1 MCNVLNRIEMNIPKQ
16 IIPRMDYM
24 ERVLPFVG
32 KNLIKVFTG
41 QRRVGKSYLM
51 FQIMG
56 HVKEQFPGGKI
67 IYVNKEDLS
76 FSNLKTATDL
86 HDYVISNQDAESKT
100 FVFID
105 EIQDIENFE
114 SALRSLLLYENL
126 DIYCTGSNAN
136 LLSSDIAG
144 HLSGRY
150 IEITVYSL
158 SYEEFLQFHS
168 LKDSDTSLNL
178 FLKYG
183 GLPYIKH
190 LPLEDAIVFEYLKN
204 IYNTIVYRDIINRF
218 SIRNTVFLEQLV
230 QFLAANTGSLFSAKK
245 ISDFLKSQRTNMAP
259 NQVQTYVQYL
269 VSAFLLHKVARY
281 DLVGKRLFEIGDK
294 FYFENLGIRNAI
306 WGYRIEDRGKIM
318 ENVVYNHLVFR
329 GYSVK
334 VGVLGD
340 KEIDFIAEKN
350 NEKLYVQVALSLH
363 AEKTMQ
369 REFGNLLAIDDNYP
383 KMVVT
388 LDAFDGAS
396 YQGVQA
402 IDLRR
407 FLMEAW

>member
-1 MCNVLNRIEMNIPKQ
+1 MNIPKQ
-16 IIPRMDYM
+16 ITPRKEYMDRVIP
-24 ERVLPFVG
+24 FIG

-269 VSAFLLHKVARY
+269 VSAFLLHKVSRY

>member
-1 MCNVLNRIEMNIPKQ
+1 MNIPKQ
-16 IIPRMDYM
+16 ITPRKEYMDRVIP
-24 ERVLPFVG
+24 FIG

-51 FQIMG
+51 FQIMR

-230 QFLAANTGSLFSAKK
+230 QFLAANTGCLFSAKK

>member
-1 MCNVLNRIEMNIPKQ
+1 MNIPKQ
-16 IIPRMDYM
+16 ITPRKEYMDRVIP
-24 ERVLPFVG
+24 FIG

-86 HDYVISNQDAESKT
+86 YDYVISNQDAESKT

-230 QFLAANTGSLFSAKK
+230 QFLAANTGCLFSAKK

>member
-1 MCNVLNRIEMNIPKQ
+1 MNIPKK
-16 IIPRMDYM
+16 ITPRKEYMDRVIP
-24 ERVLPFVG
+24 FIG

-51 FQIMG
+51 FQIMR